1 MKNKLLL
8 ILSIVILA
16 SCSPQRRLA
25 RLLERYPPDTTRTVE
40 IIYRDTTIEVPIPGD
55 TAYIE
60 TEIPVPYLDVDSI
73 SKLLGLNA
81 DQKTIIDDLN
91 KQLTSSFDVAPIYN
105 ETDLAKSKAWI
116 EDGILKS
123 ELYQKDS
130 ILNIKLDSA
139 VRDNNTI
146 DRIPYP
152 VIIKAKPFYKNGF
165 FILAGLI
172 LVGMILLFLFRKR

>member
-1 MKNKLLL
+1 MKKL
-8 ILSIVILA
+8 ILLTVVILLCG
-16 SCSPQRRLA
+16 CSPQRRLA
-25 RLLERYPPDTTRTVE
+25 RLIERFPLDTTRTVE
-40 IIYRDTTIEVPIPGD
+40 IVYRDTTIEVPIPGD

-116 EDGILKS
+116 EDGVLKS

-139 VRDNNTI
+139 IMENKTT

-152 VIIKAKPFYKNGF
+152 VIVKAKPFYRNGF

-172 LVGMILLFLFRKR
+172 LIGMILLFLFRKK

>member
-1 MKNKLLL
+1 MKRL
-8 ILSIVILA
+8 ILLAIVILLCG
-16 SCSPQRRLA
+16 CSPQRRLA
-25 RLLERYPPDTTRTVE
+25 RLHERFPPDTTRTVE
-40 IIYRDTTIEVPIPGD
+40 IVYRDTIIKVPIPGD

-60 TEIPVPYLDVDSI
+60 TKIPVPYLDIDSI
-73 SKLLGLNA
+73 SKLLGLNE

-139 VRDNNTI
+139 IMENKTT

-152 VIIKAKPFYKNGF
+152 VIVKAKPFYKNGF
-165 FILAGLI
+165 FILAGILLISLI
-172 LVGMILLFLFRKR
+172 LIFAFRRK